1 MPAPSW
7 FPTRLALAVVLPAVL
22 LAAAGCSDGTPG
34 ADDGA
39 DGTRKPRSGP
49 SASPSS
55 PSPSSPTPTRGPV
68 SPVGSWTLSQSDSGS
83 LFYVLTVRKNKE
95 LSTLGRPRGVGSGSG
110 TDLCFG
116 DLTAGP
122 DPYKVKITC
131 VNTADLKPGRPKTDV
146 FEGTAVIS
154 ADPIRGEDTFVIT
167 WNDGAMDH
175 LTKTGGDDW

>member
-1 MPAPSW
+1 MPTTPPWS
-7 FPTRLALAVVLPAVL
+7 PIRRALTVVLPAVL
-22 LAAAGCSDGTPG
+22 LATAGCGDGTSG
-34 ADDGA
+34 TDDA
-39 DGTRKPRSGP
+39 RTPRTGP
-49 SASPSS
+49 SASPRTPS
-55 PSPSSPTPTRGPV
+55 PSPSSASPRPSRGPV
-68 SPVGSWTLSQSDSGS
+68 SPVGDWTLSHSDAGS
-83 LFYVLTVRKNKE
+83 VFYVLTVEKNRD
-95 LSTLGRPRGVGSGSG
+95 LSMLGRPRGGASGSG

-154 ADPIRGEDTFVIT
+154 ADPIRGKDTFVIT

-175 LTKTGGDDW
+175 LTKTGGDW

>member
-1 MPAPSW
+1 MHTPSW
-7 FPTRLALAVVLPAVL
+7 FPTRRALTAVLPAVL
-22 LAAAGCSDGTPG
+22 LATAGCGDSTPG
-34 ADDGA
+34 GD

-55 PSPSSPTPTRGPV
+55 PSPSPTPTRGPV
-68 SPVGSWTLSQSDSGS
+68 SPVGDWTLSHSDSGS
-83 LFYVLTVRKNKE
+83 VFYVLTVEKNRD
-95 LSTLGRPRGVGSGSG
+95 LSMLGRPRGGGSGSG

-131 VNTADLKPGRPKTDV
+131 VNTDDLKPGRPKTDV

-154 ADPIRGEDTFVIT
+154 ADPIRERDTFVIT
-167 WNDGAMDH
+167 WGDGSTDH
-175 LTKTGGDDW
+175 LTKRGDGDW

>member
-1 MPAPSW
+1 MPTTPSW
-7 FPTRLALAVVLPAVL
+7 SSIRRALTAVLPAVL
-22 LAAAGCSDGTPG
+22 LATAGCGDGTSG
-34 ADDGA
+34 TDD
-39 DGTRKPRSGP
+39 DTRKPRSGP
-49 SASPSS
+49 SASPSSPS

-83 LFYVLTVRKNKE
+83 AFYVLTVRKNKE

-131 VNTADLKPGRPKTDV
+131 VNTEDLKPGRPKTDV

-154 ADPIRGEDTFVIT
+154 ADPIRGKDTFVIT
-167 WNDGAMDH
+167 WKDGAMDH